1 MEWQRFGILTLLHAL
16 VLTESANWAVFRVTL
31 DVYGSVDAGGV
42 VITGVIWSALA
53 RQEVQRF

>member
-1 MEWQRFGILTLLHAL
+1 MEWHCFGVLTLLHAL
-16 VLTESANWAVFRVTL
+16 VLTENADWAVFWVTL

-53 RQEVQRF
+53 GQEVQRF